1 MGLPL
6 LLNEQAKGT
15 EWWAQRYWMSST
27 VKIFRLPF
35 EGLLLGISFLVILEP
50 SCKVIKEMLF
60 RIVLSSVDHLPSRS
74 AYIFLWKSLDICSFS
89 TMYSHPVYSM
99 HLDISPLASW
109 FCFSRLY
116 TPFLSAHILRFSRLI
131 YSVSP
136 GSYSVSV
143 ASFTRFPYS
152 STHFLVWKCPFCP
165 ASRKVSSILRSST
178 FPTSFPFSLP
188 RQSLRAIFF
197 RVLPY
202 LFHCALPSSFLPCSR
217 LPHLV
222 INRVLLPIPVHVGRL
237 KAQ

>member
-1 MGLPL
+1 M
-6 LLNEQAKGT
+6 
-15 EWWAQRYWMSST
+15 
-27 VKIFRLPF
+27 F
-35 EGLLLGISFLVILEP
+35 
-50 SCKVIKEMLF
+50 
-60 RIVLSSVDHLPSRS
+60 VLSPQCIAIPYTLCIWIFPLWPPDSV
-74 AYIFLWKSLDICSFS
+74 
-89 TMYSHPVYSM
+89 
-99 HLDISPLASW
+99 SPGS
-109 FCFSRLY
+109 
-116 TPFLSAHILRFSRLI
+116 ILRFCRLI

-136 GSYSVSV
+136 GSYSVFV

-178 FPTSFPFSLP
+178 FPTSFPLSFP

-202 LFHCALPSSFLPCSR
+202 RFHCALPSSFLPCSP

-222 INRVLLPIPVHVGRL
+222 INRVLLPIPVLVGRL